1 MEQVEPIQKNK
12 TEQGIVYFCKVRI
25 AEKNIDIE
33 SKNKR
38 VLLMYK
44 EYLAQYEQPD
54 FTVRASQSEIVHEFH
69 RNSEIALFGNC
80 CHANI
85 ATEYDGIESI
95 VIHRKIAE
103 AMLDYQTL
111 LIHGAAIAVD
121 NNCYVFIAPSGTGK
135 TTHIMNWKK
144 WFPGLLVVNGDKPFI
159 NVENKEVYGTP
170 WCGKEGM
177 NTNTS
182 VPLAGIICLERGSE
196 NSITPIS
203 FKEML
208 PYLFQQTY
216 IPTEQKKAIQAF
228 QYIGKLQSIPCYR
241 LTCNM
246 NMDSAIVAYNG
257 IKKYEQY
264 KKGS

>member
-111 LIHGAAIAVD
+111 LIHGA
-121 NNCYVFIAPSGTGK
+121 
-135 TTHIMNWKK
+135 
-144 WFPGLLVVNGDKPFI
+144 NGDKPFI